1 MTRKAG
7 KKTKKETKVASPV
20 QKQTSKKTEKKES
33 PKIDIEALKK
43 QDKEFDRDLL
53 TKEKEQNAVASNEET
68 KEDVQPEQPKEEVV
82 EEKKEEVQ
90 TEQPQEEVGEEKKEE
105 VQTEQPQEE
114 GVEEKKAPKLMKV
127 ACLMLTYDRL
137 IQKQIPSITLFRN
150 AVENFAQQTYEAK
163 TLLIV
168 NSGSQGFFDECTKVI
183 GEVEQKYPNIEIEM
197 ERVTRE
203 QCVSI
208 ADLRNHSLKM
218 AEKSG
223 AYLIMTWDDD
233 DFRSTTLIEKEV
245 KAMNDNKADMVFIK
259 NIGVRLDI
267 SKPIFPCDYGRS
279 FEPSMLAKLPK
290 QVKYYGV
297 HSDTKFV
304 DDLENVEGYKK
315 FVIEDNP
322 CGDYTYCYWY
332 TNISSR
338 EQFANIIYLSNKRA
352 SMK

>member
-68 KEDVQPEQPKEEVV
+68 KEDVQPEQP
-82 EEKKEEVQ
+82 
-90 TEQPQEEVGEEKKEE
+90 
-105 VQTEQPQEE
+105 QEE

-168 NSGSQGFFDECTKVI
+168 NSGSQGFFDECTKVL
-183 GEVEQKYPNIEIEM
+183 GEIEQKYPNIEIEM
-197 ERVTRE
+197 EKVTRE

-208 ADLRNHSLKM
+208 ADLRNHSLEM

-223 AYLIMTWDDD
+223 AELIMTWDDD
-233 DFRSTTLIEKEV
+233 DYRSTTLIEKEV
-245 KAMNDNKADMVFIK
+245 KALSDNNADMVFIK

-267 SKPIFPCDYGRS
+267 SKPTFPCDYGRS

-304 DDLENVEGYKK
+304 EDLEKVEGYKK

-332 TNISSR
+332 TNVSSR
-338 EQFANIIYLSNKRA
+338 EQFANIVYLSNKRA